1 MSFEERNQL
10 KKEIVEKIIEANPEA
25 TPNYCIA
32 LLDEI
37 KESVIS
43 AAMNSILTK
52 QEGNKVGNIISILAT
67 TALFNEEAPLV
78 IDKQSS
84 NIQPPASFS

>member
-1 MSFEERNQL
+1 MNYEERNQL

-25 TPNYCIA
+25 TPNFTIS

-37 KESVIS
+37 KESIVS

-52 QEGNKVGNIISILAT
+52 QEEKVMEVLKIK
-67 TALFNEEAPLV
+67 ALLLKIMNEL
-78 IDKQSS
+78 
-84 NIQPPASFS
+84 

>member
-10 KKEIVEKIIEANPEA
+10 KKEIVEKIIQANPEA
-25 TPNYCIA
+25 TPNFTIT

-52 QEGNKVGNIISILAT
+52 
-67 TALFNEEAPLV
+67 
-78 IDKQSS
+78 
-84 NIQPPASFS
+84 

>member
-1 MSFEERNQL
+1 MNFQERKQL
-10 KKEIVEKIIEANPEA
+10 KKEILEKIIEANPEA

-43 AAMNSILTK
+43 AAMSSVLTK
-52 QEGNKVGNIISILAT
+52 
-67 TALFNEEAPLV
+67 
-78 IDKQSS
+78 
-84 NIQPPASFS
+84 

>member
-1 MSFEERNQL
+1 MNLEERKQL
-10 KKEIVEKIIEANPEA
+10 KKEIVEKILESNPEA
-25 TPNYCIA
+25 TPNDCIV

-52 QEGNKVGNIISILAT
+52 
-67 TALFNEEAPLV
+67 
-78 IDKQSS
+78 
-84 NIQPPASFS
+84 

>member
-1 MSFEERNQL
+1 MNYEERKQL
-10 KKEIVEKIIEANPEA
+10 KKEIVEKILEANPEA
-25 TPNYCIA
+25 TPNYCIV

-52 QEGNKVGNIISILAT
+52 
-67 TALFNEEAPLV
+67 
-78 IDKQSS
+78 
-84 NIQPPASFS
+84 

>member
-25 TPNYCIA
+25 TPNFMIA

-52 QEGNKVGNIISILAT
+52 WTLNIRQARLKS
-67 TALFNEEAPLV
+67 LF
-78 IDKQSS
+78 K
-84 NIQPPASFS
+84 

>member
-25 TPNYCIA
+25 TPNFMIA

-43 AAMNSILTK
+43 AAMNSILIK
-52 QEGNKVGNIISILAT
+52 
-67 TALFNEEAPLV
+67 
-78 IDKQSS
+78 
-84 NIQPPASFS
+84 

>member
-52 QEGNKVGNIISILAT
+52 WNLNIGQAGWKAFLNGRICEKWCRKS
-67 TALFNEEAPLV
+67 
-78 IDKQSS
+78 
-84 NIQPPASFS
+84 

>member
-1 MSFEERNQL
+1 MNLEERKQL
-10 KKEIVEKIIEANPEA
+10 KKEIVEKILEANPEA
-25 TPNYCIA
+25 TPNYCIV

-52 QEGNKVGNIISILAT
+52 WNLNIRQARLKS
-67 TALFNEEAPLV
+67 LF
-78 IDKQSS
+78 KRS
-84 NIQPPASFS
+84 NVRKMM

>member
-1 MSFEERNQL
+1 MNLEERKQL
-10 KKEIVEKIIEANPEA
+10 KKEIVEKILEANPEA

-52 QEGNKVGNIISILAT
+52 WTLNIRQARLKS
-67 TALFNEEAPLV
+67 LF
-78 IDKQSS
+78 K
-84 NIQPPASFS
+84 

>member
-1 MSFEERNQL
+1 MNLEERNQL
-10 KKEIVEKIIEANPEA
+10 KREIVEKIIEANPES
-25 TPNYCIA
+25 TLNYCIT

-52 QEGNKVGNIISILAT
+52 
-67 TALFNEEAPLV
+67 
-78 IDKQSS
+78 
-84 NIQPPASFS
+84 

>member
-10 KKEIVEKIIEANPEA
+10 KKEIIEKIIQANPEA
-25 TPNYCIA
+25 TPNFTIT

-52 QEGNKVGNIISILAT
+52 WILNIRGKSRICI
-67 TALFNEEAPLV
+67 FNP
-78 IDKQSS
+78 K
-84 NIQPPASFS
+84 

>member
-1 MSFEERNQL
+1 MNYEERNQL
-10 KKEIVEKIIEANPEA
+10 KKEIVEKIIEANQEA

-37 KESVIS
+37 KEGIVS

-52 QEGNKVGNIISILAT
+52 
-67 TALFNEEAPLV
+67 
-78 IDKQSS
+78 
-84 NIQPPASFS
+84 

>member
-10 KKEIVEKIIEANPEA
+10 KKEIVEKIIEANPES
-25 TPNYCIA
+25 TPNYCIT

-52 QEGNKVGNIISILAT
+52 
-67 TALFNEEAPLV
+67 
-78 IDKQSS
+78 
-84 NIQPPASFS
+84 